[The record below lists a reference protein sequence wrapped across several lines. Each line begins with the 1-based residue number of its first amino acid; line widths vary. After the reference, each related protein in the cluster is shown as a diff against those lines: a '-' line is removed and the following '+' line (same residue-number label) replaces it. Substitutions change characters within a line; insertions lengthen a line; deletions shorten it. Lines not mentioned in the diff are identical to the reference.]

1 MAGLAFVVCEAL
13 EADEWQAEARF
24 LVGNARSLQN
34 LLEETGLAS
43 RGHPADVSATV
54 QTDLLFEEGEVSD
67 LTSVTFS
74 ELARLTVP
82 ASLDDYPRLAAW
94 DGFARALE
102 HSGRR
107 SRLVIWFVW

>member
-13 EADEWQAEARF
+13 EAGEWQAEARF
-24 LVGNARSLQN
+24 LVRNARSLQD
-34 LLEETGLAS
+34 LLQQAELAS

-54 QTDLLFEEGEVSD
+54 HTDLLFEEGQVSD
-67 LTSVTFS
+67 QTFVTFS
-74 ELARLTVP
+74 ELPRLTVP
-82 ASLDDYPRLAAW
+82 AALEDYPRLAAW